1 MRHLFSLLSK
11 FWLVSVLGFL
21 SGLPMSLFGT
31 TLQAWFTSVNHHV
44 IMVGSLS
51 LLQFPFLIRFIWGP
65 LVDRFYLKSLGRRK
79 TWLILCQGLLFL
91 VIELLSHFNPSQSPF
106 LVLGVALFIA
116 IFSSIQDVVIDAHRI
131 ESIDPAYYGFA
142 AVTYV
147 YAYRLA
153 MLISGGLSLIFAQ
166 KYGFEIT
173 YQLLALFFLAGLV
186 IVYFSK
192 EPELPNN
199 TLNLKQSKPYWDMF
213 KKPWCGWLVG
223 LIFTLKIGEV
233 FVSNSSPMMVP
244 FMLNGLGLSLSKIA
258 YVNKILGLFAQLS
271 GGLLAAF
278 LMMRFSLMRL
288 LLYLGAFQCLS
299 NLGFWILSLHPG
311 DDYLLWSMV
320 LTENLASGM
329 TSTVLVA
336 LLMKMVD
343 TRYTASQFSFWMI
356 FVILPRLI
364 AGPLGGYI
372 VFHYNWATLFQMS
385 SLATALYI
393 IFWYKIKQM
402 MRAEHSSEALVP
414 IFKVPG

>member
-153 MLISGGLSLIFAQ
+153 MLISGG
-166 KYGFEIT
+166 
-173 YQLLALFFLAGLV
+173 
-186 IVYFSK
+186 
-192 EPELPNN
+192 
-199 TLNLKQSKPYWDMF
+199 
-213 KKPWCGWLVG
+213 
-223 LIFTLKIGEV
+223 
-233 FVSNSSPMMVP
+233 
-244 FMLNGLGLSLSKIA
+244 
-258 YVNKILGLFAQLS
+258 
-271 GGLLAAF
+271 
-278 LMMRFSLMRL
+278 
-288 LLYLGAFQCLS
+288 
-299 NLGFWILSLHPG
+299 
-311 DDYLLWSMV
+311 
-320 LTENLASGM
+320 
-329 TSTVLVA
+329 
-336 LLMKMVD
+336 
-343 TRYTASQFSFWMI
+343 
-356 FVILPRLI
+356 
-364 AGPLGGYI
+364 
-372 VFHYNWATLFQMS
+372 FH
-385 SLATALYI
+385 
-393 IFWYKIKQM
+393 
-402 MRAEHSSEALVP
+402 
-414 IFKVPG
+414 